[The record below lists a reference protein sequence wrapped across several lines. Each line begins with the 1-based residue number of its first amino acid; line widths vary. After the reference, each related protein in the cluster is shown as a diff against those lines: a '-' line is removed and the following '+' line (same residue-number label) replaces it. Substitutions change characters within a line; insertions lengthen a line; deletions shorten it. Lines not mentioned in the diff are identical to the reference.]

1 MFYNLVKSARVGV
14 GQVSEINLG
23 PQQHLSQVRASESFA
38 RSLAGWLSPR
48 NLSPSAFSST
58 PSPGRHKFICQL
70 LKREHSARNILDTRS
85 LSGGGGAASP
95 ARHHLPGSFSYFTR
109 AANILR
115 AETLHAPE
123 GFEQVTLNSTAAP
136 QCSQLRRGHRNST
149 CRRDSLC
156 SLLKL
161 FCTLLWLK
169 NHKI

>member
-23 PQQHLSQVRASESFA
+23 PQQHLSQVRARVA

-85 LSGGGGAASP
+85 LSGGGAAASP
-95 ARHHLPGSFSYFTR
+95 PWLSFSYFTR

-115 AETLHAPE
+115 AQTLHAPE

-136 QCSQLRRGHRNST
+136 NAP
-149 CRRDSLC
+149 
-156 SLLKL
+156 
-161 FCTLLWLK
+161 
-169 NHKI
+169 